1 MRRNRNTNRKGKQV
15 STTQEIDLG
24 TLSPEHLKNVQEVY
38 KIMAFLLDEDAN
50 YEALTV
56 EQQELINTACT
67 SIKIRDGVL
76 KYFGDAPFDVRVDI
90 MKAFTIISQVIVD
103 RVDADDDDVDTEPI
117 GNITMMIAALM
128 LCHAGMLSDFD
139 EDRDVDYELALVD
152 KLLNEAE
159 ALGCQ
164 ASLLNL
170 LQIARRHDIPPIVFY
185 QSLVAVSFHKVTDP
199 TGHLND

>member
-1 MRRNRNTNRKGKQV
+1 M
-15 STTQEIDLG
+15 STTKEIDLG
-24 TLSPEHLKNVQEVY
+24 ALTPEHLKNVQEVY

-50 YEALTV
+50 YEALTT
-56 EQQELINTACT
+56 EQYELINTACT

-90 MKAFTIISQVIVD
+90 MKSFTIISQVIVD
-103 RVDADDDDVDTEPI
+103 RVDADDESFNTEPI

-128 LCHAGMLSDFD
+128 LCHAGILSDFD
-139 EDRDVDYELALVD
+139 EDRDVEYELALVD

-199 TGHLND
+199 EGHLSD